1 MWWEVGVQA
10 GVFSVFDL
18 DAESGDLVNAD
29 YLVGIPLS
37 ARYEDWSAMLR
48 LYHQSSHLGD
58 EFLLRTKTQR
68 VNLSYEAVDLR
79 FSYEIGD
86 VLRLYGGG
94 GGLFHQDPS
103 DIQPWSVQYG
113 LELTS
118 PWPARDAGWR
128 PVAAADLQNHQENNW
143 SLDAS
148 VRAGIQIDG
157 AAADAQSSNLAGVL
171 QRPLAQRPV
180 LQEQDRILRHR
191 HALPLLRGA
200 MSQSVR
206 DFVAAYAKAFPDEVV
221 RVTEPVSLEYEVMA
235 LVLEYERRRRF
246 PILLLES
253 RARIGHPDRV
263 QRGGEPAGAGVRPR
277 RAGVRH
283 SRSNTPG
290 ASRTRS
296 SRWWCADAP
305 FRHTRVTGRDLDLA
319 RLPIPTYFPGDAGRY
334 LTAGM
339 LVARDPET
347 GVETEGY
354 HRFQLKGPDRLGV
367 SLHSRRRMFEYQ
379 RRAEARGQALPC
391 AIVLGLHPLVSM
403 GSLAYPPADVGK
415 FEVVGGLLGE
425 PLEVA
430 PCSTIDLHVPAA
442 AEIVI
447 EGEILAGVR
456 EPEGPFGEFTG
467 YFSRRSTQHVFV
479 AKALSMR
486 ERPWFQ
492 SIGSG
497 RAGDH
502 ITTLGL
508 VREAEIHNALSRVIP
523 NVTGV
528 HVPLSGT
535 SSFSAYVAIKQGRP
549 GEAKHVIPI
558 VLGVDHYL
566 KLVIVVD
573 DDIDVFDESDVM
585 WAVAT
590 RMQADRDLVTVA
602 GSLGAL
608 LDPSADERG
617 VTAKLG
623 IDATRPFGEP
633 FADKLVMDPARMA
646 WARALVDRPASAADR
661 PR

>member
-1 MWWEVGVQA
+1 
-10 GVFSVFDL
+10 
-18 DAESGDLVNAD
+18 
-29 YLVGIPLS
+29 
-37 ARYEDWSAMLR
+37 
-48 LYHQSSHLGD
+48 
-58 EFLLRTKTQR
+58 
-68 VNLSYEAVDLR
+68 
-79 FSYEIGD
+79 
-86 VLRLYGGG
+86 
-94 GGLFHQDPS
+94 
-103 DIQPWSVQYG
+103 
-113 LELTS
+113 
-118 PWPARDAGWR
+118 
-128 PVAAADLQNHQENNW
+128 
-143 SLDAS
+143 
-148 VRAGIQIDG
+148 
-157 AAADAQSSNLAGVL
+157 
-171 QRPLAQRPV
+171 
-180 LQEQDRILRHR
+180 
-191 HALPLLRGA
+191 

-206 DFVAAYAKAFPDEVV
+206 DFVAAYAKEFPDEVV

-253 RARIGHPDRV
+253 L
-263 QRGGEPAGAGVRPR
+263 RGSAIPIVCNVVASR
-277 RAGVRH
+277 RALAFALGVPESALALEYAR
-283 SRSNTPG
+283 RIKDTIKPVVV
-290 ASRTRS
+290 T
-296 SRWWCADAP
+296 DAP
-305 FRHTRVTGRDLDLA
+305 FRHTRVTGRDVDLA

-566 KLVIVVD
+566 KLVVVVD
-573 DDIDVFDESDVM
+573 DDIDVFDESDVL

-590 RMQADRDLVTVA
+590 RMQADRDLVTIA
-602 GSLGAL
+602 GSLGAI

-617 VTAKLG
+617 ITAKLG
-623 IDATRPFGEP
+623 IDATRPFGQP
-633 FADKLVMDPARMA
+633 FGEKLRMAPEKMA
-646 WARALVDRPASAADR
+646 WARELIDRLGP
-661 PR
+661 

>member
-1 MWWEVGVQA
+1 MNRQH
-10 GVFSVFDL
+10 
-18 DAESGDLVNAD
+18 
-29 YLVGIPLS
+29 
-37 ARYEDWSAMLR
+37 LR
-48 LYHQSSHLGD
+48 S
-58 EFLLRTKTQR
+58 F
-68 VNLSYEAVDLR
+68 VEA
-79 FSYEIGD
+79 
-86 VLRLYGGG
+86 YG
-94 GGLFHQDPS
+94 Q
-103 DIQPWSVQYG
+103 
-113 LELTS
+113 
-118 PWPARDAGWR
+118 
-128 PVAAADLQNHQENNW
+128 
-143 SLDAS
+143 
-148 VRAGIQIDG
+148 
-157 AAADAQSSNLAGVL
+157 
-171 QRPLAQRPV
+171 
-180 LQEQDRILRHR
+180 
-191 HALPLLRGA
+191 
-200 MSQSVR
+200 
-206 DFVAAYAKAFPDEVV
+206 AFPGEVV
-221 RVTEPVSLEYEVMA
+221 RVAEPVSTDFDVMA

-246 PILLLES
+246 PVLLFEQVRGHDLPIVCNVVASRRALAFALGVDES
-253 RARIGHPDRV
+253 RLALEYARRIKETVKPVVVTD
-263 QRGGEPAGAGVRPR
+263 PPF
-277 RAGVRH
+277 
-283 SRSNTPG
+283 
-290 ASRTRS
+290 RTR
-296 SRWWCADAP
+296 
-305 FRHTRVTGRDLDLA
+305 VLTGPALDLA

-354 HRFQLKGPDRLGV
+354 HRFQLKGRDRLGV

-379 RRAEARGQALPC
+379 RRAEAKGHALPC

-403 GSLAYPPADVGK
+403 GSLAYPPPDVGK
-415 FEVVGGLLGE
+415 FDVVGGLFGE
-425 PLEVA
+425 PLEVG
-430 PCSTIDLHVPAA
+430 PCATIDLHVPAA

-447 EGEILAGVR
+447 EGEVLAGTR

-479 AKALSMR
+479 AKAVAMR

-508 VREAEIHNALSRVIP
+508 VREAEIWNALNRVIP

-535 SSFSAYVAIKQGRP
+535 SSFTAYVALRQSRP

-566 KLVIVVD
+566 KLVVVVD
-573 DDIDVFDESDVM
+573 DDIDVFDESDVL

-590 RMQADRDLVTVA
+590 RMQADRDLVVIG
-602 GSLGAL
+602 GSLGAM

-623 IDATRPFGEP
+623 IDATRPFDEP

-646 WARALVDRPASAADR
+646 WARALVERLGG
-661 PR
+661 